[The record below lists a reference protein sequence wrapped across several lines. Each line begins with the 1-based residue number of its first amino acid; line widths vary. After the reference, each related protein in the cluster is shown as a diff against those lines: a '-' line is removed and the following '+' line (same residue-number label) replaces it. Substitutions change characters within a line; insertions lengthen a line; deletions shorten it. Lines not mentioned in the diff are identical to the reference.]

1 MANNKNT
8 SDSEHADT
16 ATEYSEM
23 SEGMEGDIARDST
36 RPDTTSAKQVT
47 IVVRWTGARQ

>member
-1 MANNKNT
+1 MANKKYT
-8 SDSEHADT
+8 SDSEHADR

-36 RPDTTSAKQVT
+36 RPDTTLAKQVT
-47 IVVRWTGARQ
+47 IDVH